1 MRVKSVKWR
10 LEIGELRVENESRK
24 RDWRL
29 EIFASLWLV
38 LKGQWGEILLGG
50 NNSIIKENI

>member
-10 LEIGELRVENESRK
+10 LEIGELRVENESGK

-38 LKGQWGEILLGG
+38 LKGQWGEIL
-50 NNSIIKENI
+50 